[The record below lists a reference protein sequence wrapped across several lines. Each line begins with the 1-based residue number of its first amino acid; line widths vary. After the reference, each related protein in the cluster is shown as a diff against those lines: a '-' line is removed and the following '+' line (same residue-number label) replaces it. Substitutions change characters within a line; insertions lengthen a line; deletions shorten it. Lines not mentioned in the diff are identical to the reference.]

1 MQVFFNLKMDNVLR
15 GTYDEAN
22 GLDGFILNGAKKEK
36 KGKKESICGK
46 GLYLN

>member
-36 KGKKESICGK
+36 KKEKKKVFVEKDCI
-46 GLYLN
+46 